1 MLVMRPDVAGEDHE
15 RAEPTLADKKCGK
28 ENAPVWQGG
37 FSCP

>member
-15 RAEPTLADKKCGK
+15 RAEPKLEEKECGK
-28 ENAPVWQGG
+28 ENAPVRQGG